1 VQQFSTPV
9 VAVAE
14 VGTAN
19 LTHLQVYHLV
29 VEEQVVVVQTALV
42 VQTLVVA
49 VGHPTPT
56 QTVVDQVL
64 W

>member
-1 VQQFSTPV
+1 MLAV
-9 VAVAE
+9 VAE
-14 VGTAN
+14 ECGTDN

-29 VEEQVVVVQTALV
+29 VEELVVVVQTALV